1 MQPTIYLYD
10 EEPYQT
16 EFTARVLSCEA
27 LPDASENEGEPEE
40 RYGVIL
46 DRTLFFPE
54 QGGQTADRGELFP
67 MTEKPMQAG
76 IRVCDVRI
84 RDGMISHEVEQ
95 ALAVGSTV
103 TGRIDWIHRFSHMQ
117 QHTGE
122 HILSGLIHSRMG
134 YDNVGF
140 HLSDSVV
147 TLDLNGSLTRE
158 ECREL
163 EDEANRV
170 IYANL
175 PVLIHYPTQ
184 EEEQSLEYRSKKEVE
199 GRLRIVSIPG
209 VDACACCAPHVRH
222 TGEIGI
228 LKIMGMQKYKGGVR
242 LQILCGSRALEAFR
256 KKEEILDSF
265 VQQLSASQNELP
277 GRLAGLLKDKKE
289 LSYKIGELH
298 RQMALRELFDMA
310 ATSKEENRNTPFLL
324 FVEEMDAGA
333 MRDVINAFLKEQERT
348 CGIFSGTDELGYH
361 YIIGSNCTDCR
372 KIAERLR
379 DELGAKGGGDA
390 RMIQGSV
397 KGNASAVRT
406 LLQF

>member
-10 EEPYQT
+10 EEPYQI

-54 QGGQTADRGELFP
+54 QGGQTADRGTLFP
-67 MTEKPMQAG
+67 ATGESPQEG
-76 IRVCDVRI
+76 IAVLDVRI
-84 RDGMISHEVEQ
+84 RDGVIRHVVPQ
-95 ALAVGSTV
+95 ILAVGSAV
-103 TGRIDWIHRFSHMQ
+103 TGKIDWAHRFSHMQ

-242 LQILCGSRALEAFR
+242 LQILCGSRALQAFQ

-265 VQQLSASQNELP
+265 VQQLSSSQDELP
-277 GRLAGLLKDKKE
+277 KRLAGLLENKKE

-298 RQMALRELFDMA
+298 RRMALRELSDMA
-310 ATSKEENRNTPFLL
+310 ALQSGKNKNTPFLL

-333 MRDVINAFLKEQERT
+333 MRDVINTFLQEQERT
-348 CGIFSGTDELGYH
+348 CGIFSGSDALGYR
-361 YIIGSNCTDCR
+361 YIIGSNCLDCR
-372 KIAERLR
+372 KIAEKLR
-379 DELGAKGGGDA
+379 NGMGAKGGGDA

-397 KGNASAVRT
+397 KGDAASVRT